1 MGQERYIE
9 LRCKQL
15 EGFLLQK
22 SNECSSLKR
31 TIAALKEELQSL
43 YSLVDNLKEEAAD
56 DRAELEKER
65 HLRIGYEEEIARLQ
79 RELLGKENQVEQL
92 VSDNTTLQKKVSE
105 AQETERLLELSK
117 QTNVD
122 FESIARLLQM
132 KLFAKNNDHT
142 KYLNGDFDFDEQR
155 VEELGFQ
162 GMMDQLNATLAE
174 INGSG
179 KPTGQP
185 KLCTSGK
192 KNKSKAKSDKPVR
205 RRNVFTIPILQRMGI
220 DTSNLP
226 ANAKIIHRKDKETG
240 EGVWV
245 ARVYGMFSA
254 SAYGEEYVIGR
265 FNVPGEDPQCSR
277 HPDTIV
283 PENPLLPSFARFY
296 PDMKFHYNISENR
309 ILEMLHEMKAEIPQS
324 SLNRWI
330 HQIMA
335 CLRERLEQLMLEV
348 IKKSVYTNN
357 DETRILVRNL
367 RCEESK
373 AKYNIEYIHAALSV
387 EKKLVVM
394 LYGEGSRSHDIPQQM
409 LFEGSDIRIFTA
421 DRAALYE
428 TVGKSIKAKYG
439 IEIKRTACWFHA
451 RHYFVDAFIS
461 DTRMKNIIEL
471 MNYLFYIERESK
483 SRNHTAEQR
492 LAFRLR
498 YSRKVVTAIMKML
511 KRMQAES
518 HLYGKMVMQAVN
530 YVLDDKAAFQLFLTD
545 GRIEMHNIAIERCFR
560 HIANGRRNWLHTGS
574 HEAAQNLAFMYSL
587 YESCKMNNLNFGLY
601 IEDILTRIMNGDED
615 NLAMLPCYYVPSC
628 KDEKECA

>member
-1 MGQERYIE
+1 M
-9 LRCKQL
+9 
-15 EGFLLQK
+15 EGLLLQK
-22 SNECSSLKR
+22 SNECSSLNR
-31 TIAALKEELQSL
+31 TIAALKEELRSL
-43 YSLVDNLKEEAAD
+43 YSLVDDLKEGAAD

-92 VSDNTTLQKKVSE
+92 ISDNTALQKKASE

-132 KLFAKNNDHT
+132 KMFAKNNDHT
-142 KYLNGDFDFDEQR
+142 RYLNGDFDFDEQR

-174 INGSG
+174 INGTD

-185 KLCTSGK
+185 KLRTSGK

-226 ANAKIIHRKDKETG
+226 ASAKIIHRKDKETG
-240 EGVWV
+240 EDVWV
-245 ARVYGMFSA
+245 VRVYGMFSA

-283 PENPLLPSFARFY
+283 PGNPLLPSFARFY
-296 PDMKFHYNISENR
+296 LDMKFHYNISESR

-324 SLNRWI
+324 SLNRWM

-335 CLRERLEQLMLEV
+335 CLRERLEELMLEV
-348 IKKSVYTNN
+348 IKKSIYTNN

-367 RCEESK
+367 RCEETK
-373 AKYNIEYIHAALSV
+373 AKYNVEYIHAALSV

-428 TVGKSIKAKYG
+428 TVVKSIKEKYG
-439 IEIKRTACWFHA
+439 IEIKRSACWFHA

-461 DTRMKNIIEL
+461 DTRMKIVIEL

-498 YSRKVVTAIMKML
+498 YSRKVVNTIMKML
-511 KRMQAES
+511 ERMQAES
-518 HLYGKMVMQAVN
+518 HLYGKMVMKAVN

-574 HEAAQNLAFMYSL
+574 HKAAQNLAFMYSL

-628 KDEKECA
+628 KEEKECA

>member
-1 MGQERYIE
+1 M
-9 LRCKQL
+9 

-142 KYLNGDFDFDEQR
+142 KYLNGDFDIDEQR

-226 ANAKIIHRKDKETG
+226 ANAKIIHRKD
-240 EGVWV
+240 
-245 ARVYGMFSA
+245 
-254 SAYGEEYVIGR
+254 
-265 FNVPGEDPQCSR
+265 
-277 HPDTIV
+277 
-283 PENPLLPSFARFY
+283 
-296 PDMKFHYNISENR
+296 
-309 ILEMLHEMKAEIPQS
+309 
-324 SLNRWI
+324 
-330 HQIMA
+330 
-335 CLRERLEQLMLEV
+335 
-348 IKKSVYTNN
+348 
-357 DETRILVRNL
+357 
-367 RCEESK
+367 
-373 AKYNIEYIHAALSV
+373 
-387 EKKLVVM
+387 
-394 LYGEGSRSHDIPQQM
+394 
-409 LFEGSDIRIFTA
+409 
-421 DRAALYE
+421 
-428 TVGKSIKAKYG
+428 
-439 IEIKRTACWFHA
+439 
-451 RHYFVDAFIS
+451 
-461 DTRMKNIIEL
+461 
-471 MNYLFYIERESK
+471 
-483 SRNHTAEQR
+483 
-492 LAFRLR
+492 
-498 YSRKVVTAIMKML
+498 
-511 KRMQAES
+511 
-518 HLYGKMVMQAVN
+518 
-530 YVLDDKAAFQLFLTD
+530 
-545 GRIEMHNIAIERCFR
+545 
-560 HIANGRRNWLHTGS
+560 
-574 HEAAQNLAFMYSL
+574 
-587 YESCKMNNLNFGLY
+587 
-601 IEDILTRIMNGDED
+601 
-615 NLAMLPCYYVPSC
+615 
-628 KDEKECA
+628 